1 MSRVIKAVDENNNKI
16 DIRSTGTKLNIRASE
31 LETKLNTLA
40 TKLDVLETTLTEIAP
55 RQAVSAVYTASTLA
69 DDGVSSVIDT
79 DDYSFM
85 TICASQGSADLPLEI
100 QYSINNSNWFK
111 VRSKLIEFASYEG
124 GSWAYIVLEHP
135 MRYVRFVNTS
145 GSTITTLHLSYQLSN

>member
-55 RQAVSAVYTASTLA
+55 RQAVSSL
-69 DDGVSSVIDT
+69 
-79 DDYSFM
+79 
-85 TICASQGSADLPLEI
+85 
-100 QYSINNSNWFK
+100 YSIYSC
-111 VRSKLIEFASYEG
+111 
-124 GSWAYIVLEHP
+124 
-135 MRYVRFVNTS
+135 
-145 GSTITTLHLSYQLSN
+145 